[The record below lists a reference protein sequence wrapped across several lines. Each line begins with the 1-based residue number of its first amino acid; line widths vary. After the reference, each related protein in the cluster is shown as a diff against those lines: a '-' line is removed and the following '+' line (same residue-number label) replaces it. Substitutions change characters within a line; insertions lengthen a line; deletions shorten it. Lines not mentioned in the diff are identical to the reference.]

1 MKPAAMLVLVLLV
14 PALSPVV
21 KADGISN
28 LPVPLGIVNAIVG
41 FTPIEDSESGFG
53 RIFLNYTL
61 NGDYNA
67 FVFWSSSDEAKPFT
81 VSNSQITFLPGT
93 YDHYLSGGKLLET
106 LTIAACE
113 LCNAD
118 VFSFNRGA
126 YIFTLPST
134 VTPAINTNIGAPQT
148 SNDNPTGDEYYVHDV
163 PMLVS
168 DVAPLPEP
176 GTFPLLGIGLIVLVT
191 YASRRR

>member
-14 PALSPVV
+14 LAHSPVV

-28 LPVPLGIVNAIVG
+28 LPVPLGSVNAIVG

-53 RIFLNYTL
+53 RIFLSYTL
-61 NGDYNA
+61 DGGYNA
-67 FVFWSSSDEAKPFT
+67 FVFWISNDEAEPFT

-93 YDHYLSGGKLLET
+93 YDHFVSGELLET

-134 VTPAINTNIGAPQT
+134 ITPAISTN
-148 SNDNPTGDEYYVHDV
+148 TGDEYYVHDV